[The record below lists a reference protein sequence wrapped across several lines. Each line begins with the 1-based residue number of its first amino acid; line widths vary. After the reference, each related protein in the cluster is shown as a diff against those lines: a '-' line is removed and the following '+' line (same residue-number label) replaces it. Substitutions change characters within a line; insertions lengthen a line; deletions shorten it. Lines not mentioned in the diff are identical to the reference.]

1 MSHSYIPFG
10 THLRSKLL
18 LSFFFLGF
26 PFLGNSQVHY
36 VKVGVFINS
45 LYDFNIA
52 DNSFKTDFWGWCVY
66 QDSSLKMDE
75 NIEFPYTKEH
85 EIGNTLI
92 EIEGGKQWF
101 TFRAVGEVM
110 KSWNTKNYPFDKQ
123 TLSIQLGCSQEYD
136 EIRFIPDLKN
146 SKIDPEL
153 KLKDWK
159 VNLFK
164 VDGIKRVYATTFGSP
179 TLDSTSD
186 YPEFRVRI
194 EIERTKSWFTFIK
207 LVIGLVIA
215 FVISSCVFFIR
226 PTNLDPRFG
235 LCVGGLFTAVGNKYI
250 TDSIVPVSSEIT
262 LLDKMH
268 VLTFVCIFLMVVLSV
283 ISLNLAESENKD
295 LRWAST
301 RVDRLGFYI
310 ILSVYFLGF
319 LLISL
324 WR

>member
-1 MSHSYIPFG
+1 MSTGNKY
-10 THLRSKLL
+10 LSKYLAL
-18 LSFFFLGF
+18 FVFTGFSFFAQ
-26 PFLGNSQVHY
+26 SQVKY

-45 LYDFNIA
+45 LYDFNIS

-66 QDSSLKMDE
+66 QDSALKMDE
-75 NIEFPYTKEH
+75 NLEFPYTKEH

-92 EIEGGKQWF
+92 ETEGGKQWF

-123 TLSIQLGCSQEYD
+123 TLNIQLGCSQEYD
-136 EIRFIPDLKN
+136 EIRYVPDIKN
-146 SKIDPEL
+146 SKIDPEF
-153 KLKDWK
+153 KMKEWK
-159 VNLFK
+159 VNEFK

-186 YPEFRVRI
+186 YAEFRIRI

-310 ILSVYFLGF
+310 IVSVYFSGF
-319 LLISL
+319 FMISL

>member
-1 MSHSYIPFG
+1 MLFGYWLKRLFRVIFLMSMWVSSAYAQP
-10 THLRSKLL
+10 S
-18 LSFFFLGF
+18 
-26 PFLGNSQVHY
+26 Y

-45 LYDFNIA
+45 LYDFDIA
-52 DNSFKTDFWGWCVY
+52 ENSFKTDFWAWCVY
-66 QDSSLKMDE
+66 SDTTLDME
-75 NIEFPYTKEH
+75 HMVEFPNTKAH
-85 EIGNTLI
+85 DFGNLLI
-92 EIEGGKQWF
+92 EDEGGKKWM

-110 KSWNTKNYPFDKQ
+110 KTWDTKNFPFDKQ
-123 TLSIQLGCSQEYD
+123 ELKIELGASQEYD
-136 EIRFIPDLKN
+136 EIQYVADKKN
-146 SKIDPEL
+146 SKIDPEF
-153 KLKDWK
+153 KMKEWR
-159 VNLFK
+159 VNRFQ
-164 VDGIKRVYATTFGSP
+164 VNTTKRVYATTFGSP

-186 YPEFRVRI
+186 YTEFRVHI
-194 EIERTKSWFTFIK
+194 ELERTKSWFTFFK
-207 LVIGLVIA
+207 LVIGLIIA

-268 VLTFVCIFLMVVLSV
+268 VLTFICIFLMVVLSV

-301 RVDRLGFYI
+301 RVDRFGFYLI
-310 ILSVYFLGF
+310 NAIYFSGF
-319 LLISL
+319 MVISM

>member
-1 MSHSYIPFG
+1 MSYGQHFLSKHLIP
-10 THLRSKLL
+10 LL
-18 LSFFFLGF
+18 FVGFTSFAQ
-26 PFLGNSQVHY
+26 SQVHY

-66 QDSSLKMDE
+66 KDSALKMDE
-75 NIEFPYTKEH
+75 NMEFPYTKEH
-85 EIGNTLI
+85 TLGNTLI
-92 EIEGGKQWF
+92 ETEGGKQWF

-123 TLSIQLGCSQEYD
+123 TLNIQLGCSQEYD
-136 EIRFIPDLKN
+136 EIRYVPDIKN
-146 SKIDPEL
+146 SKIDPGF
-153 KLKDWK
+153 KLKEWK
-159 VNLFK
+159 VNAFK

-186 YPEFRVRI
+186 YAEFRVRI

-268 VLTFVCIFLMVVLSV
+268 MLTFVCIFLMVVLSV

-310 ILSVYFLGF
+310 IVGFYFSGF
-319 LLISL
+319 FMISL